1 MLVDQNL
8 TNFIYHTI
16 TMLISIRTL
25 INTTLFWII
34 VVFWFRLYTKYD
46 PTPAK
51 YLLYTIGRDNLWNI
65 QVVDNQIATNNTVED
80 LSNQLI
86 AERLANI
93 EQICNT
99 SVRLSLY
106 EKEPTIPNTITNNTI
121 TTTLPPTTWTTNSI
135 NQRSIPVID
144 NSNLLRNN
152 SNL

>member
-1 MLVDQNL
+1 
-8 TNFIYHTI
+8 
-16 TMLISIRTL
+16 MLISIRTL

-86 AERLANI
+86 AERLSNL
-93 EQICNT
+93 EEICSK
-99 SVRLSLY
+99 SVRLSIY
-106 EKEPTIPNTITNNTI
+106 DQPTSMPVSTIPTVT
-121 TTTLPPTTWTTNSI
+121 SI
-135 NQRSIPVID
+135 NPSAPIVTTGTQTIPVID
-144 NSNLLRNN
+144 NSNLLRNTTI
-152 SNL
+152 LQ